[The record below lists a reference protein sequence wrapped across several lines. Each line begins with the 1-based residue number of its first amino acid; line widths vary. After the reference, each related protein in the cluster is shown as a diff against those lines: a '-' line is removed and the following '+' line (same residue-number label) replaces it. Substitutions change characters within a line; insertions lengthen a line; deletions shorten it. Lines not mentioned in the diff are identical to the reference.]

1 VIERRPITD
10 EVEPFVAYPWIS
22 WWWAA
27 AAVVAGFALVV
38 LL

>member
-27 AAVVAGFALVV
+27 AAIVIGVVVVTLV
-38 LL
+38 